1 MHVAAAMEADDDASA
16 YLEAAGFDFE
26 PPPDYEAP
34 EPSTAALREL
44 LDIVHER
51 QKSAVAAPTGAAQSS
66 TEFADDA
73 LLRVYADAP
82 CTTLLVA
89 FAALGGGDAGVSRH
103 EFVGACKRAG
113 AQHALFVKDARTLWY
128 HFGLS
133 GSGSF
138 DDVVAA
144 IAAEIARLR
153 PTRIITIGASMGGY
167 AAIRA
172 GIALRAERVIAFAPQ
187 VFVDPA
193 TRSALGL
200 SAMPFDGAL
209 RACRDACEREGR
221 PMVSAADALMVE
233 AGGAATTIE
242 VHVGTRATGDLCE
255 ALLLRE
261 AALRHA
267 ASGRP
272 IATVKVERWRKLGH
286 LLTAEL
292 RDRGELD
299 AMLTRIVQRERG
311 EGEGEHLCQGGGAR

>member
-1 MHVAAAMEADDDASA
+1 MADDDASA

-34 EPSTAALREL
+34 EPSTAALHEL
-44 LDIVHER
+44 LEIVDER

-66 TEFADDA
+66 PEFDDA

-128 HFGLS
+128 LFGLS

-144 IAAEIARLR
+144 VAAEIARLR

-172 GIALRAERVIAFAPQ
+172 GVALRAERVIAFAPQ

-193 TRSALGL
+193 TRTALGL

-261 AALRHA
+261 TALRHA

-272 IATVKVERWRKLGH
+272 VATVNVERWRKLGH

-311 EGEGEHLCQGGGAR
+311 EGEGEHLWQAGGEGSER

>member
-34 EPSTAALREL
+34 EPSTAALQEL
-44 LDIVHER
+44 LEIVDER

-144 IAAEIARLR
+144 VAAEIARLR

-233 AGGAATTIE
+233 AGGRCDDDRGAR
-242 VHVGTRATGDLCE
+242 G
-255 ALLLRE
+255 
-261 AALRHA
+261 HA
-267 ASGRP
+267 RDGRP
-272 IATVKVERWRKLGH
+272 VRGAVASRGGAETRRLGAPDCH
-286 LLTAEL
+286 
-292 RDRGELD
+292 
-299 AMLTRIVQRERG
+299 G
-311 EGEGEHLCQGGGAR
+311 EGRAMA